1 MQTLVDDSGIF
12 TKVSRSAQASP
23 KSSLEPL
30 VRNPSQGPSSQ
41 SGNSVDSLRS
51 SPRVSRSPT
60 CLPTSLPRMIP
71 AIFTI
76 KLPAEPPRALF
87 PPVHG
92 RPHHKR
98 GWCDLARRQ
107 APPMYNN
114 GACKHRVVRGMQTS
128 LNTRPKPRAST

>member
-1 MQTLVDDSGIF
+1 MWKLKSKVEMQTSIDNFDIF
-12 TKVSRSAQASP
+12 TEVSRSAQASP

-87 PPVHG
+87 PSVYGVGHT
-92 RPHHKR
+92 K
-98 GWCDLARRQ
+98 
-107 APPMYNN
+107 NT
-114 GACKHRVVRGMQTS
+114 VVVV
-128 LNTRPKPRAST
+128 